1 MEESV
6 TKSTFDSGY
15 ENLNGFNEKF
25 LSIFKDPPTN
35 SIDSTIINFV
45 RFSTPLGPMFG
56 CATRE
61 GVCLAEFTERKM
73 LETEFKDLCRRLND
87 VILPGENQHLDQL
100 QKELNEYFEGKRN
113 KFELALH
120 TPGSTFQQLVWKKL
134 EAIPYGETRSYK
146 QQAISLQNP
155 KAIRAVASA
164 NGCNRVAI
172 IIPCH
177 RVIGE
182 DGKLVGYAG
191 GLARKKWLLN
201 FEKNNISSGVQG
213 ELEFSFKEK
222 DKILQIK
229 EHVAKI

>member
-1 MEESV
+1 M
-6 TKSTFDSGY
+6 
-15 ENLNGFNEKF
+15 
-25 LSIFKDPPTN
+25 
-35 SIDSTIINFV
+35 
-45 RFSTPLGPMFG
+45 
-56 CATRE
+56 
-61 GVCLAEFTERKM
+61 
-73 LETEFKDLCRRLND
+73 
-87 VILPGENQHLDQL
+87 
-100 QKELNEYFEGKRN
+100 
-113 KFELALH
+113 H